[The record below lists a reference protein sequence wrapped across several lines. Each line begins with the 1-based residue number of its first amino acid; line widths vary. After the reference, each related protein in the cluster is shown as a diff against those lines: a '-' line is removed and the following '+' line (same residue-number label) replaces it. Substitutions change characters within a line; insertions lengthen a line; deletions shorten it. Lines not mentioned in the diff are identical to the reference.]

1 MGKSGL
7 SYDKGVF
14 KEVADAMD
22 EKIKYLENTIK
33 FQFINAIGP
42 MTVVNA
48 REKSTFRDQT
58 GNLQSSMGFVLAKDG
73 KILETGG
80 FTQIHGNGE
89 NMAIVSFK
97 NKEGKEVNFHA
108 KGISGDGHEGLVNG
122 KQYAEELAGNAGKGY
137 ALIIVAG
144 MNYAGYVESK
154 GFNVLTKTGTYL
166 ESEVKGMIDD
176 VLKKTGF
183 K

>member
-1 MGKSGL
+1 MKSGL

-14 KEVADAMD
+14 KQLADAMAKRV
-22 EKIKYLENTIK
+22 EYVENTIE
-33 FQFINAIGP
+33 FQLINAVGP

-48 REKSTFRDQT
+48 REKSTFQDQT
-58 GNLQSSMGFVLAKDG
+58 GNLRSSMGFVLAKDG

-80 FTQIHGNGE
+80 FTQVQGNGE

-97 NKEGKEVNFHA
+97 TKEGKEVNFHA

-122 KQYAEELAGNAGKGY
+122 KQYAEELARNAGKGY
-137 ALIIVAG
+137 VLIIVAG

-154 GFNVLTKTGTYL
+154 GFDVLTQTGTYL
-166 ESEVKGMIDD
+166 ESEVKTLIDD
-176 VLKKTGF
+176 VLKKAGF